1 MVAFK
6 LENFGGIRP
15 RVSARLLPN
24 NAAVTAENTKL
35 LEGELRGYHN
45 PSIYQDLSSFGFTV
59 GRAYRIPASV
69 TGTVDVWMAW
79 QSPNTDIVRSPV
91 LGDVYNRYYWAS
103 DSAAPMYNTLARIVA
118 GNTGANAPWLLGVP
132 QPANALTIGASGGSG
147 ATETRSYVYT
157 FVTAYLEEGPPSNPT
172 TSTQY
177 SNASSWNL
185 SNGSYSGLSA
195 QINFAY
201 VNIYRTVPNSSNPA
215 FFFVAQIPIAT
226 WISNHGAYSDTSTNV
241 AVALNNTLDFVDN
254 FPPPANMEGMALMP
268 GGFLLGWQG
277 RNLLMTEPYLPW
289 AWNP

>member
-1 MVAFK
+1 MTAFK

-24 NAAVTAENTKL
+24 NAAVSAENTKL

-45 PSIYQDLSSFGFTV
+45 PTILQDLSSFGFTV

-69 TGTVDVWMAW
+69 TMGSDAW
-79 QSPNTDIVRSPV
+79 LAFESPNTDIIRSPV
-91 LGDVYNRYYWAS
+91 LGDIYNRYYWFS
-103 DSAAPMYNTLARIVA
+103 DDGAPMYNTLARIIA

-132 QPANALTIGASGGSG
+132 QPAASFTIGATGGSG

-157 FVTAYLEEGPPSNPT
+157 FVTAYNEEGPPCNPT

-185 SNGSYSGLSA
+185 SGGSTSWTGGA
-195 QINFAY
+195 QVDVAY

-215 FFFVAQIPIAT
+215 FFFVAQVPIAT
-226 WISNHGAYSDTSTNV
+226 WISNSGTI
-241 AVALNNTLDFVDN
+241 
-254 FPPPANMEGMALMP
+254 MEM
-268 GGFLLGWQG
+268 
-277 RNLLMTEPYLPW
+277 
-289 AWNP
+289 

>member
-1 MVAFK
+1 MTAFK

-69 TGTVDVWMAW
+69 TGGVDAWMAW

-91 LGDVYNRYYWAS
+91 LNDTYNRYYWAS

-132 QPANALTIGASGGSG
+132 QPAAGGGSG
-147 ATETRSYVYT
+147 LTLGATGGSGVTETRSYVYT
-157 FVTAYLEEGPPSNPT
+157 FVTAYNEEGPPCNP
-172 TSTQY
+172 SDGDGILERLELEP
-177 SNASSWNL
+177 SRWFDDL
-185 SNGSYSGLSA
+185 DW
-195 QINFAY
+195 
-201 VNIYRTVPNSSNPA
+201 R
-215 FFFVAQIPIAT
+215 IA
-226 WISNHGAYSDTSTNV
+226 GQCC
-241 AVALNNTLDFVDN
+241 LC
-254 FPPPANMEGMALMP
+254 E
-268 GGFLLGWQG
+268 
-277 RNLLMTEPYLPW
+277 YLPYSSELLEPSIFLCRTSGHCYVDLRQW
-289 AWNP
+289 DLFGFVEQCYDRP